1 MFFLLQEENGI
12 LSLDNQILKEL
23 LDKEKYIHIYKN
35 FKNDDFFKVEKKI
48 DVLGNNK
55 EIKVLKNKELFP
67 KEIQQAIP
75 LGTIEFTENF
85 FKIFYGIEKENPI
98 EIPPILRTEEF
109 LKRKYSI
116 VTGENIPKSGQYFI
130 KDVSNLK
137 VFSYEGELSY
147 LFYDGIFDTPKQFDT
162 SLHLK
167 RNNLYQVSELV
178 NILSEY
184 RIFVI
189 NNEIYSVSNYN
200 GDVTIFPDM
209 KLIKKAINLWSTQK
223 DCPKSYSLDVAI
235 TPKGTIILE
244 CHILF
249 STGIYTTV
257 HGTSFLWG
265 YRDAKDYLINYN
277 TKITEFSNF

>member
-1 MFFLLQEENGI
+1 MYFLLQEENGK
-12 LSLDNQILKEL
+12 LSLDNQMLKEL
-23 LDKEKYIHIYKN
+23 LDNERYIHSYKKI
-35 FKNDDFFKVEKKI
+35 KNNDFFTVEIKEDI
-48 DVLGNNK
+48 FGNN
-55 EIKVLKNKELFP
+55 EEVKVLKNKELFP
-67 KEIQQAIP
+67 KEMQEAIP
-75 LGTIEFTENF
+75 LGTIEFTQNF
-85 FKIFYGIEKENPI
+85 FKIFYGIEQENPI
-98 EIPPILRTEEF
+98 EIPPILRTDEF

-116 VTGENIPKSGQYFI
+116 VKGEDIPRNGKYFL
-130 KDVSNLK
+130 KDVSKLK

-147 LFYDGIFDTPKQFDT
+147 FFYDEIFDEPKQFDT

-209 KLIKKAINLWSTQK
+209 KLIRKAVDLWSTQK

-235 TPKGTIILE
+235 TPKGTMILE
-244 CHILF
+244 CHIMF

-257 HGTSFLWG
+257 HGTNFLWG

-277 TKITEFSNF
+277 TPIKEFSNF